1 MPARQAGGQAGRA
14 EHRQEHQAALKAMRS
29 LTLFFFALVFAT
41 NPALAAAMET
51 HRYDADGQTYTY
63 SVQPTG
69 ENYTFE
75 FDKSPGTESRQLR
88 AVGAVFK
95 TVYEDESIAPLY
107 HQAFMKEGARCF
119 VFPANFYSYTDR
131 FLPNDYAPEQRERFW
146 GFVSRLPN
154 AAWLITRNLLPALLV
169 LGVFFVCL
177 RKRQPE

>member
-1 MPARQAGGQAGRA
+1 MF
-14 EHRQEHQAALKAMRS
+14 L
-29 LTLFFFALVFAT
+29 ALVLAT
-41 NPALAAAMET
+41 SPALAAALET
-51 HRYDADGQTYTY
+51 HRYVADGQTYTY

-69 ENYTFE
+69 ENYTFD
-75 FDKSPGTESRQLR
+75 FDQNPGSESRQLR

-95 TVYEDESIAPLY
+95 TVYADESIAPLY

-119 VFPANFYSYTDR
+119 AFAAHFYTYTAC

-169 LGVFFVCL
+169 LGVFFVSL
-177 RKRQPE
+177 RKRPRPGAESRVRP

>member
-1 MPARQAGGQAGRA
+1 
-14 EHRQEHQAALKAMRS
+14 MRGLTRFCLFS
-29 LTLFFFALVFAT
+29 LVIAT
-41 NPALAAAMET
+41 HPALAAALEM

-63 SVQPTG
+63 SVKQTG

-75 FDKSPGTESRQLR
+75 FDKSPGSENRQLR
-88 AVGAVFK
+88 PASAVFK
-95 TVYEDESIAPLY
+95 AFYADESIAPLY
-107 HQAFMKEGARCF
+107 RQAFMKEGARCF

-169 LGVFFVCL
+169 LGVFFVSL
-177 RKRQPE
+177 RKRPGPGA